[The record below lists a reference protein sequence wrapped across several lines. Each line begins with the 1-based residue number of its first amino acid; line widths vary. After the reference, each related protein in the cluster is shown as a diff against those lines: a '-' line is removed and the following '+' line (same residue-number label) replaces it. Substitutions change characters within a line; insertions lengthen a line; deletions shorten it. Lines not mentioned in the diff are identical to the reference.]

1 MNSIL
6 ENIKS
11 GNILLSDGAMGS
23 LLMERGLK
31 QGECPENLNLTQPK
45 ILEEIAQ
52 LYLDA
57 GSDIIQSNTFGA
69 SPMKLSEYNLDD
81 KTEEINSTAVS
92 IAKNVVGDRA
102 YIYGSCG
109 PSGMILQPFGD
120 GDPDELLRGFERQIK
135 AMVSAEVDAIFIE
148 TMTDLNEAKIA
159 IRAAK
164 TVAPE
169 IPIAACMTF
178 EDTPKGFFTIMGNR
192 LVDAASELELAGA
205 DVIGSNC
212 GNGIDKMIEI
222 AVELKKSSNLPI
234 IIQSNAGLPINREG
248 EIVYPETPEY
258 FAQKVNDLIEA
269 GVSIVGGCC
278 GTTPDTI
285 RAMRKTIDSIQP
297 HGNFS

>member
-1 MNSIL
+1 MLSFI

-11 GNILLSDGAMGS
+11 GKILLSDGAMGS

-31 QGECPENLNLTQPK
+31 QGECPEYLNLSQPE
-45 ILEEIAQ
+45 ILEEITQ
-52 LYLDA
+52 LYFDA

-69 SPMKLSEYNLDD
+69 SPMKLSEYGLDD
-81 KTEEINSTAVS
+81 KTEEINLAGVS
-92 IAKNVVGDRA
+92 LAKKVVGEKA

-109 PSGMILQPFGD
+109 PSGKILKPFGD
-120 GDPDELLRGFERQIK
+120 GDPDELQRGFERQIK
-135 AMVSAEVDAIFIE
+135 AIILAEADVIFIE

-169 IPIAACMTF
+169 ITVVACMTF
-178 EDTPKGFFTIMGNR
+178 EDTPKGFITIMGNS

-212 GNGIDKMIEI
+212 GNGIDKMIQI
-222 AVELKKSSNLPI
+222 AVELKKISNLPL
-234 IIQSNAGLPINREG
+234 IIQSNAGLPIIKEG
-248 EIVYPETPEY
+248 QIIYPETPEY
-258 FAQKVNDLIEA
+258 FADKVSDLIDA

-278 GTTPDTI
+278 GSTPDTI
-285 RAMRKTIDSIQP
+285 RAMRKTIDSI
-297 HGNFS
+297 

>member
-1 MNSIL
+1 MLSFL

-11 GNILLSDGAMGS
+11 GKILLSDGAMGS
-23 LLMERGLK
+23 LLMEKGLK

-45 ILEEIAQ
+45 ILEEITQ

-69 SPMKLSEYNLDD
+69 SPMKLSDYGLDN
-81 KTEEINSTAVS
+81 KAEEINRAAVS
-92 IAKNVVGDRA
+92 LAKNVVGDKA

-109 PSGMILQPFGD
+109 PSGKILQPFGD
-120 GDPDELLRGFERQIK
+120 GDPDELQRGFERQIK
-135 AMVSAEVDAIFIE
+135 AMVFAEVDVIIIE

-159 IRAAK
+159 IKAAK

-169 IPIAACMTF
+169 ITVVACMTF
-178 EDTPKGFFTIMGNR
+178 EDTPKGFFTIMGNS

-205 DVIGSNC
+205 EVIGSNC
-212 GNGIDKMIEI
+212 GNGIDKMIQI
-222 AVELKKSSNLPI
+222 AVELKKTSNLPL
-234 IIQSNAGLPINREG
+234 IIQSNAGLPINKEG
-248 EIVYPETPEY
+248 QIIYPETPEI
-258 FAQKVNDLIEA
+258 FAHKVSDLIDA

-285 RAMRKTIDSIQP
+285 RAMRKTIDSINRS
-297 HGNFS
+297 H

>member
-1 MNSIL
+1 MLSFL

-11 GNILLSDGAMGS
+11 GKILLSDGAMGS

-45 ILEEIAQ
+45 ILEEITQ

-69 SPMKLSEYNLDD
+69 SPMKLSDYGLDD
-81 KTEEINSTAVS
+81 KTEEINRVGVS
-92 IAKNVVGDRA
+92 LAKNVVGDKA

-109 PSGMILQPFGD
+109 PSGKILQPFGD
-120 GDPDELLRGFERQIK
+120 GDPDELQRGFERQIK
-135 AMVSAEVDAIFIE
+135 AMVFAEVDVIFIE

-159 IRAAK
+159 IKAAK

-169 IPIAACMTF
+169 ITVVACMTF
-178 EDTPKGFFTIMGNR
+178 EDTPKGFFTIMGNS

-205 DVIGSNC
+205 EVIGSNC
-212 GNGIDKMIEI
+212 GNGIDKMIQI
-222 AVELKKSSNLPI
+222 AVELKKTSNLPL
-234 IIQSNAGLPINREG
+234 IIQSNAGLPINKEG
-248 EIVYPETPEY
+248 QIIYPETPEI
-258 FAQKVNDLIEA
+258 FAHKVSDLIDA

-285 RAMRKTIDSIQP
+285 RAMRKTIDSM
-297 HGNFS
+297 